1 MKRRETGLTG
11 ERVACDFLEKNGY
24 HIIEKNYRCP
34 GGEIDIIARQEN
46 TLVFIEVRT
55 KKSVQFGSPEES
67 ITSAKRERLRTVAA
81 HYGQNRSNLPSLW
94 RIDVVA
100 IQMDRRD
107 RVTRIEIIENAVDDA
122 C

>member
-24 HIIEKNYRCP
+24 HIIETNYRCP

-55 KKSVQFGSPEES
+55 KKSLQFGSPEES
-67 ITSAKRERLRTVAA
+67 ITPVKMERLRNVAA
-81 HYGQNRSNLPSLW
+81 HYGQNHDNLPSLW